1 MLTLLILRPW
11 KFRDALKIQ
20 ENLKEVILGKTF
32 SEKILG
38 LKAQK
43 SVQAG
48 EVVTVSPDYI
58 LSHDNSAAIIKEFQ
72 KLGVKKVISPQKI
85 VIVLDHVAPASSE
98 QYALNHKRIRA
109 FVSEQKIK
117 NFFDIPSGVC
127 HQVFSENGFALPG
140 KLILGADSHTT
151 SYGAFGAFAAGIGR
165 SEVATLWATDEI
177 WLRVPETIKI
187 VIEGK
192 LPFGVYA
199 KDVIL
204 KIIGEEGADRA
215 NYKAVEFTGKAVK
228 EFSLASRLVLANMAA
243 EMGAKNGYFVPDEKT
258 LGWLKE
264 RAKDKFEVIT
274 SDQDAGYEAVLNYNV
289 TSLEPQVAC
298 PHTVDNVKPISEAE
312 GEEFNQAVIGT
323 CTNGRLED
331 LEIAARLLKGKKVH
345 PKVRVLIIPASRQV
359 YLQAL
364 KKGILEALAEAGC
377 VILNPGCGPCLGA
390 HQGVLAPGEVALS
403 TSNRNFRGRMGSR
416 EAQIY
421 LASPATVAASSLE
434 GKITDPRKFL

>member
-1 MLTLLILRPW
+1 
-11 KFRDALKIQ
+11 
-20 ENLKEVILGKTF
+20 LGKTF

-43 SVQAG
+43 EVQAG

-58 LSHDNSAAIIKEFQ
+58 LSHDNSAAIIKEFR
-72 KLGVKKVISPQKI
+72 KLGVKDVMSTQKLVII
-85 VIVLDHVAPASSE
+85 LDHVVPAALE
-98 QYALNHKRIRA
+98 KYALNHKIIRE
-109 FVSEQKIK
+109 FVSAQKIQ
-117 NFFDIPSGVC
+117 NFFDIPSGIC

-187 VIEGK
+187 EIEGE
-192 LPFGVYA
+192 LPAGVYA

-215 NYKAVEFTGKAVK
+215 NYKAVEFTGEAVK
-228 EFSLASRLVLANMAA
+228 KFSLASRLVLANMAA
-243 EMGAKNGYFVPDEKT
+243 EMGAKNGYFEPDEET
-258 LGWLKE
+258 LRWLKG
-264 RAKDKFEVIT
+264 RAKDKFKVIS
-274 SDQDAGYEAVLNYNV
+274 SDPDARYEAVLNYNIS
-289 TSLEPQVAC
+289 SLEPQVAC

-312 GEEFNQAVIGT
+312 GKEFHQAVIGT

-331 LEIAARLLKGKKVH
+331 LEIAARVLKGKKVH
-345 PKVRVLIIPASRQV
+345 PNVRALIIPASRQE
-359 YLQAL
+359 YLHAL
-364 KKGILEALAEAGC
+364 KKGILEILAEAGC

-403 TSNRNFRGRMGSR
+403 TANRNFKGRMGSR

-421 LASPATVAASSLE
+421 LASPATVAASSIE